1 MKVLLMKYKGVVAL
15 ASVLKIIVSLCLAI
29 TTYLTAD
36 LLDDAVVGNG
46 KGVIMQVIVLL
57 LAYSSS
63 LLMDYLSDLAVAH
76 AVLKLNTGLRH
87 QMLDCMTSM
96 SYMTFTQEES
106 GKYVSWLS
114 NDVTQI
120 ETNAFQNIFFILGNC
135 ATIIF
140 TVIGLC
146 YIHYSV
152 LIIALLFS
160 GVMFL
165 LPKVIGR
172 QMEKKS
178 SEVSKAQE
186 DFVSKSKDYLAGFEV
201 LYSFNLLK
209 NLKLAVA
216 KEAMKLETTR
226 LQFKKYQYK
235 SMELIDA
242 GRVLCQIT
250 MIGLTAALV
259 VLKITTI
266 GVIFPVTEYSG
277 SLFSSISGLINR
289 LMLIRSTKPLFEKYE
304 IIQPTSKRRDV
315 DFKKCIELKNVSF
328 GYDDQKLL
336 SNVNLCFEK
345 GKKYVIVGPSGSGKT
360 TLIKLILNHL
370 PDYEGDILV
379 DDNSIKEVETSHQV
393 AYIGQNI
400 HLFSESIYDNITL
413 QQAFPEDQVLK
424 AIEDSSLSE
433 VINTLPEKEQTML
446 YENGSNLSGGQKQRI
461 ALARALIRQ
470 KPIIILD
477 EGTSALDAQN
487 AYEIESKLLHNES
500 LTVIMITH
508 HLNPTLMSQYDEV
521 IDLGKLA
528 VG

>member
-1 MKVLLMKYKGVVAL
+1 
-15 ASVLKIIVSLCLAI
+15 
-29 TTYLTAD
+29 
-36 LLDDAVVGNG
+36 
-46 KGVIMQVIVLL
+46 
-57 LAYSSS
+57 
-63 LLMDYLSDLAVAH
+63 
-76 AVLKLNTGLRH
+76 
-87 QMLDCMTSM
+87 
-96 SYMTFTQEES
+96 
-106 GKYVSWLS
+106 
-114 NDVTQI
+114 
-120 ETNAFQNIFFILGNC
+120 
-135 ATIIF
+135 
-140 TVIGLC
+140 
-146 YIHYSV
+146 
-152 LIIALLFS
+152 
-160 GVMFL
+160 
-165 LPKVIGR
+165 
-172 QMEKKS
+172 
-178 SEVSKAQE
+178 
-186 DFVSKSKDYLAGFEV
+186 
-201 LYSFNLLK
+201 
-209 NLKLAVA
+209 
-216 KEAMKLETTR
+216 
-226 LQFKKYQYK
+226 
-235 SMELIDA
+235 
-242 GRVLCQIT
+242 
-250 MIGLTAALV
+250 
-259 VLKITTI
+259 
-266 GVIFPVTEYSG
+266 
-277 SLFSSISGLINR
+277 
-289 LMLIRSTKPLFEKYE
+289 MLIRSTKPLFEKYE
-304 IIQPTSKRRDV
+304 IIQPTFKRRDV

-379 DDNSIKEVETSHQV
+379 DDNPIQEVETSHQV

-461 ALARALIRQ
+461 ALARALIRK

-487 AYEIESKLLHNES
+487 AYEIESKLLRNES